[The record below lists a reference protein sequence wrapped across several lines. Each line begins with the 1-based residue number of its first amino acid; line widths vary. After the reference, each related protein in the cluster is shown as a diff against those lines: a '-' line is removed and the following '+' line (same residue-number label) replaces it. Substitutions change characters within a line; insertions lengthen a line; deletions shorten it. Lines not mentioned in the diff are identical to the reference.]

1 MQCRWTY
8 QIQFPVKCIISN
20 QWFQFN
26 TVGLCWWTSCC
37 YQKGAGCK
45 ERKSIRNGAGE
56 WSHNNKWLS
65 IIGQCEVFTRKD
77 ILRWSEHC
85 SAKISPLH
93 NVNPL
98 FYRTANWCQSLS
110 WKTWRDY
117 LLRSLI
123 LPSPPWETILSP
135 CQYSREARV
144 KPQHCLVKWDG
155 STHQGKK
162 ILNTCSNPLPCT
174 LWSTKKCLLYW
185 CTLLPLTLDEAA
197 FLILQAAQLFAQQ
210 IAEFPVARRG
220 CRWATCQP
228 AFKVRCGPH
237 LPDRG
242 GGAGG
247 EEP

>member
-1 MQCRWTY
+1 MRLADPDRGYQQQCWATSWWPKNNCMISSNKFSVWRSLNISFSIMQCRWTC

-123 LPSPPWETILSP
+123 LPSPP
-135 CQYSREARV
+135 
-144 KPQHCLVKWDG
+144 
-155 STHQGKK
+155 
-162 ILNTCSNPLPCT
+162 
-174 LWSTKKCLLYW
+174 
-185 CTLLPLTLDEAA
+185 
-197 FLILQAAQLFAQQ
+197 
-210 IAEFPVARRG
+210 
-220 CRWATCQP
+220 
-228 AFKVRCGPH
+228 
-237 LPDRG
+237 
-242 GGAGG
+242 
-247 EEP
+247 